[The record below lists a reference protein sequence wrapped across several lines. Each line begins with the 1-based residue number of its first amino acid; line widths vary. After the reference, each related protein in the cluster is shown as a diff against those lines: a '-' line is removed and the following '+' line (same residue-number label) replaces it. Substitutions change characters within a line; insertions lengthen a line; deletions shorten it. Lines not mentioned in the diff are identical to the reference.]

1 MNSSSQ
7 IYLSQSERV
16 RHKVQELA
24 PGFSI
29 SLVAAAAASFLS
41 EHYGAPVMLFALLL
55 GMGLNF
61 LSVEGRCKAG
71 IEFTA
76 RTVLRIGI
84 ALLGMR
90 ITLGQITALGW
101 QPVAL
106 VITLV
111 AVTISVSIVSAKV
124 LGFNRLFGML
134 TGGATAIC
142 GASAALALSAAL
154 PSHAQKEKATLF
166 TVIGVSALSTLAM
179 IVYPMIAN
187 WLELSPQAAG
197 VFLGAT
203 IHDVAQVV
211 GAGYSMSPET
221 GDTATVVKLMR
232 VAMLLPVIVC
242 AAMITRMQGADS
254 TGQRPPLL
262 PWFAVGF
269 LLLACINST
278 GWVPMVVQGGLNELS
293 RWCLIISICAL
304 GMKTQ
309 LKELAAVGIKPILL
323 MVGESVFLVLLVLML
338 MHWWF

>member
-293 RWCLIISICAL
+293 RWCLIISISAL

-338 MHWWF
+338 MRWWF

>member
-1 MNSSSQ
+1 MTNTMN
-7 IYLSQSERV
+7 LSQRT
-16 RHKVQELA
+16 RELM
-24 PGFSI
+24 PGFIVSAV
-29 SLVAAAAASFLS
+29 VAAAACFLS

-61 LSVEGRCKAG
+61 LADDTKCKAG

-76 RTVLRIGI
+76 RTVLRVGI

-90 ITLGQITALGW
+90 ITLSQITALGW
-101 QPVAL
+101 QPIAL
-106 VITLV
+106 VLTLV
-111 AVTISVSIVSAKV
+111 AVTITVSIVVAKM
-124 LGFNRLFGML
+124 LGFERSFGML

-154 PSHAQKEKATLF
+154 PNHPQKEKATLF

-187 WLELSPQAAG
+187 WLEFSPQLAG

-211 GAGYSMSPET
+211 GAGYSMSTET

-232 VAMLLPVIVC
+232 VAMLLPVIIC
-242 AAMITRMQGADS
+242 AAMFTRMQGAE
-254 TGQRPPLL
+254 TGGERPPLL

-269 LLLACINST
+269 LILACINST
-278 GWVPMVVQGGLNELS
+278 GWVPTIVQGGVNEMS
-293 RWCLIISICAL
+293 RWALIIAISAL
-304 GMKTQ
+304 GMKTRI
-309 LKELAAVGIKPILL
+309 KELASVGIKPILF
-323 MVGESVFLVLLVLML
+323 MVSETIFRVVLVVLLMR
-338 MHWWF
+338 WWF